1 MLILT
6 FPRPYQASPNGDP
19 ASLSAEDF
27 FKTYTNEIRFRN
39 QRQAALVLDGSRY
52 HLVDSQKI
60 PSGFTEVDV
69 LVDDNGQLFP
79 SMMTVGLIGTQVCS
93 SGDLKRSATG
103 QRDTVKPIA
112 GWWLFVKIS
121 DENEREEAKKTIE
134 EINEAERHSERN
146 RRI

>member
-6 FPRPYQASPNGDP
+6 FRHQALPNGDP

-27 FKTYTNEIRFRN
+27 FKMYTKEIHFRN
-39 QRQAALVLDGSRY
+39 QRQAALVLDGPQY
-52 HLVDSQKI
+52 HLVDSKKI
-60 PSGFTEVDV
+60 PSGLTEVDV

-93 SGDLKRSATG
+93 SSDQKRSATG

-112 GWWLFVKIS
+112 GWWLFVKTS

-134 EINEAERHSERN
+134 EVNEAERHSGRN
-146 RRI
+146 SMT

>member
-6 FPRPYQASPNGDP
+6 FPRPYQALPNGDP

-27 FKTYTNEIRFRN
+27 FKIYTKETRFRN
-39 QRQAALVLDGSRY
+39 QRQAALVLDGSPY

-79 SMMTVGLIGTQVCS
+79 SMMTVGLIGMQVCS
-93 SGDLKRSATG
+93 SGDQKRSATG
-103 QRDTVKPIA
+103 ERDTVKPIA

-121 DENEREEAKKTIE
+121 DENEREEAKKTMKE
-134 EINEAERHSERN
+134 VGEAERRSGRN

>member
-6 FPRPYQASPNGDP
+6 FPRPHQALPNGDP

-27 FKTYTNEIRFRN
+27 FKSYTKEIRFHS

-52 HLVDSQKI
+52 HLVDSNKI

-69 LVDDNGQLFP
+69 LVDDNGELFP

-93 SGDLKRSATG
+93 SDDKKRSATG

-112 GWWLFVKIS
+112 GWWLFVKIA

-134 EINEAERHSERN
+134 EVNEA
-146 RRI
+146 RRS